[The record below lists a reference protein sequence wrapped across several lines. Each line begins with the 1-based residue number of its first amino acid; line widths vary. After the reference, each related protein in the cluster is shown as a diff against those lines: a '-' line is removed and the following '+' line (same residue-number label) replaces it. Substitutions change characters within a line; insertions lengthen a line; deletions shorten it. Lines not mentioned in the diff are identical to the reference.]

1 MLRPL
6 SRLLPII
13 SIIFAL
19 LLAMPALAQN
29 SEKSGTISLQGNG
42 QVVSSPDMA
51 IISSGVVTMGK
62 TARAALNA
70 NSAAMGQ
77 LFTLLDAAGI
87 EKRDIQ
93 TSNFSVQPQYIYS
106 DQRDQN
112 GYPKPPRISGY
123 QVSNNVSVKLRNLDK
138 LGSLLDNMVSVGSNQ
153 INAVGFALNDTAPLV
168 AKARRAAMADA
179 IAKAKLYADA
189 AGVRLGEIV
198 SISEG
203 AGGLSPRFEAMALSR
218 VSAPG
223 QKVPVASG
231 ELTFSKQVSVVWKL
245 VQTK

>member
-1 MLRPL
+1 MLRQIPL
-6 SRLLPII
+6 I

-19 LLAMPALAQN
+19 FIAAPVLAQN
-29 SEKSGTISLQGNG
+29 SEKSGTISLQGTG
-42 QVVSSPDMA
+42 EIVSAPDMA
-51 IISSGVVTMGK
+51 IISSAVVTMEK
-62 TARAALNA
+62 TARAALSA

-77 LFTLLDAAGI
+77 LFKLFNAAGI

-93 TSNFSVQPQYIYS
+93 TANFSVQPQYVYS
-106 DQRDQN
+106 DRRDQN
-112 GYPKPPRISGY
+112 GYPLPPRISGY

-138 LGSLLDNMVSVGSNQ
+138 LGSLLDSAVNVGANQ
-153 INAVGFALNDTAPLV
+153 INSITFAVNNTAPLL

-189 AGVRLGEIV
+189 AGVKLGAII

-203 AGGLSPRFEAMALSR
+203 GGGAPPRFAPMALSR
-218 VSAPG
+218 GAPG
-223 QKVPVASG
+223 QEVPVASG

-245 VQTK
+245 VQPE